1 MLRKLQTGACSPLPR
16 MRDPLTRRVQIVY
29 CSQACQ
35 TADWQRHKA
44 ECKTKSHKEQQ
55 LRSQDMLELLV
66 STRTRMMAGASFKDA
81 VGTTL
86 QGLDIPLAFDLKD
99 LDKLI

>member
-1 MLRKLQTGACSPLPR
+1 
-16 MRDPLTRRVQIVY
+16 
-29 CSQACQ
+29 
-35 TADWQRHKA
+35 
-44 ECKTKSHKEQQ
+44 
-55 LRSQDMLELLV
+55 MLELLV